1 MDLTLI
7 KRIAFEKN
15 MGLTQVAQK
24 CGFTPQNLRR
34 CVRINK
40 IQATDLEKIAKV
52 LDVSIGVFF
61 GEERGANH
69 APIATPKAP
78 EDPSKIE
85 LLKEQLQLKSEVIDL
100 LKYKI
105 SILTNQ

>member
-15 MGLTQVAQK
+15 MGLTQVAEK

-40 IQATDLEKIAKV
+40 IQATDLEKIAN
-52 LDVSIGVFF
+52 LLGVSIGVFF
-61 GEERGANH
+61 GEGEARNF
-69 APIATPKAP
+69 TPKAAPKTP

-85 LLKEQLQLKSEVIDL
+85 LLKEQLQLKSEVIEL

-105 SILTNQ
+105 NILTNQ